1 MQFDIHSKHI
11 DVDKALRA
19 QIEQRLRLALSRFE
33 PFIRRV
39 RVELS
44 PSNGT
49 AKSVSKRCRILVE
62 LTSPGEVELEDLDAD
77 VYTLADR
84 AAGRVG
90 LAVFSE
96 LYRLRESK
104 RGSRG
109 VE

>member
-1 MQFDIHSKHI
+1 MQFDIHSKRM

-19 QIEQRLRLALSRFE
+19 HIERQLDLALSRFE

-44 PSNGT
+44 PSNG
-49 AKSVSKRCRILVE
+49 AGRSISKRCRIQVE
-62 LTSPGEVELEDLDAD
+62 LTTPGDLELEDLDPD
-77 VYTLADR
+77 VYTLTHR

-96 LYRLRESK
+96 LYRLREFAK
-104 RGSRG
+104 QSRR
-109 VE
+109 VD

>member
-1 MQFDIHSKHI
+1 MEFDIHSKRM
-11 DVDKALRA
+11 DLDKALRVH
-19 QIEQRLRLALSRFE
+19 IERQLGLALNRFE

-49 AKSVSKRCRILVE
+49 GRPVSKRCRIQVE
-62 LTSPGEVELEDLDAD
+62 LTTPGDLELEDLDPD
-77 VYTLADR
+77 VYTLTHR

-90 LAVFSE
+90 LSVFSE
-96 LYRLRESK
+96 LFRLRESK
-104 RGSRG
+104 KRSRP